1 MKFFIFDRCKRV
13 RAIVR
18 STLNICIKKKKSL
31 CPFRWTF
38 SCAHICIDTKIHK
51 ILMATLRTFVSSNH
65 SDKNMCER
73 MRLKEKNVQTVEYQV
88 QWILILTL

>member
-18 STLNICIKKKKSL
+18 STLNICMKKRI

-38 SCAHICIDTKIHK
+38 SCAHVCINTKIHK
-51 ILMATLRTFVSSNH
+51 ILMATLHTFVSSNH

-73 MRLKEKNVQTVEYQV
+73 MPFEEKNVQTVEYQV

>member
-13 RAIVR
+13 RTIVR
-18 STLNICIKKKKSL
+18 STLNICVKKKR
-31 CPFRWTF
+31 PFRWTF
-38 SCAHICIDTKIHK
+38 SCAHICINTKIRK
-51 ILMATLRTFVSSNH
+51 ILMATLHTFLSSNH

-73 MRLKEKNVQTVEYQV
+73 IPFKEKIVQTVEYQV